1 MNVYRIKCLIIYSKL
16 YKSPNDQRVLKF
28 LFFVFVLVY
37 LKTLKKENN
46 YFFQWHRQNFSIV
59 FNLSIERYLYH
70 LK

>member
-46 YFFQWHRQNFSIV
+46 YFFFSGTDKI
-59 FNLSIERYLYH
+59 FLSCSIYLSNVIYII
-70 LK
+70 

>member
-46 YFFQWHRQNFSIV
+46 YFFFSGTDK
-59 FNLSIERYLYH
+59 FFLSCSIYLSNVIYII
-70 LK
+70 